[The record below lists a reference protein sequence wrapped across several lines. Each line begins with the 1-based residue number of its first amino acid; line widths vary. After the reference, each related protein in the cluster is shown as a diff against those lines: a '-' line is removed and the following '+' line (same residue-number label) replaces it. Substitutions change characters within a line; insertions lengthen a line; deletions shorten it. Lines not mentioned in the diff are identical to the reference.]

1 MRILKR
7 TQYKLDTLNT
17 IPNNYFVPN
26 HGALLPDPTCMR
38 ATRQGHTVSGFQVSY
53 FSQSIRNVFN
63 FPFLIITCIFLNL
76 VQGQTEGNVSKVGT
90 TAAPFLEIEV
100 GPRALGMGGAFVAIA
115 NDATAIYWN
124 PAGLSR
130 ISKTEAALIHTNWL
144 VGTNFDFVGVV
155 LPMGSLGSIAIN
167 VTSFSTDEMEVRT
180 VQMPEGTGEKFS
192 YGDLSAGLSYAKNL
206 TDRFSIGVNAKYI
219 SQRIWHM
226 KATGVAFDIGT
237 LFRTQFNDMMIGMS
251 ISNFGASL
259 KMKGKDVFINYD
271 EAPQFG
277 GSNDRIPAYKLTD
290 KFPLPLLFRVGVA
303 MDILKSNRNQLTI
316 AIDAAHPNDNTEY
329 INLGMEYNFRNQVA
343 LRFGYKNL
351 FTLDTEEGF
360 TAGVG
365 TKLKLA
371 GRVALKIDYAYQD
384 FGRLEN
390 VQRFSL
396 GFEF

>member
-1 MRILKR
+1 MMSICIR
-7 TQYKLDTLNT
+7 TRFTEVTFGRFQVT
-17 IPNNYFVPN
+17 NYMSQRS
-26 HGALLPDPTCMR
+26 ACMP
-38 ATRQGHTVSGFQVSY
+38 TRQGDTVRFLPEVSS
-53 FSQSIRNVFN
+53 FNQSVQNGCKFM
-63 FPFLIITCIFLNL
+63 FLFITCLLLNL
-76 VQGQTEGNVSKVGT
+76 LQGQTESNVSKVGT

-100 GPRALGMGGAFVAIA
+100 GSRAIGMGGAFVAIA

-130 ISKTEAALIHTNWL
+130 ISKIEATLVHTNWL
-144 VGTNFDFVGVV
+144 VGSNFDFVGVV
-155 LPMGSLGSIAIN
+155 LPLGYFGSIAIN
-167 VTSFSTDEMEVRT
+167 VTSFSIDEMVVRT
-180 VQMPEGTGEKFS
+180 VQRPEGTGEKFS
-192 YGDLSAGLSYAKNL
+192 VGDLSAGLSYAKNL

-237 LFRTQFNDMMIGMS
+237 LFKTQFNDMIIGMS

-259 KMKGKDVFINYD
+259 KMEGKDVFVNYD

-290 KFPLPLLFRVGVA
+290 KFPLPLLFRVGLA
-303 MDILKSNRNQLTI
+303 MDILNTNNSKLTI
-316 AIDAAHPNDNTEY
+316 AIDAAHPNNNTEY
-329 INLGMEYNFRNQVA
+329 VNLGMEYIFRNQVA
-343 LRFGYKNL
+343 MRFGYKNL
-351 FTLDTEEGF
+351 FTLDTEEGL

-365 TKLKLA
+365 TKLTLA
-371 GRVALKIDYAYQD
+371 GGVALKIDYAYQD

-390 VQRFSL
+390 AQRFSL